1 MRSVAILL
9 ASVLSGTWAGAQ
21 SPSNWFTVT
30 GDPER
35 AEIDTV
41 QVDPVAVGRDADG
54 KTMNIRVSRAALR
67 HNWDGVPYRSYDAQV
82 VFRCAERRAEY
93 RAVTYYMAPLWRGDP
108 HLSVDYSERP
118 QPMLFR
124 DTQPNPTQRIVRAA
138 CGA

>member
-1 MRSVAILL
+1 MRSVALLL
-9 ASVLSGTWAGAQ
+9 ASVLSGTWAGAE

>member
-1 MRSVAILL
+1 MRFAALL
-9 ASVLSGTWAGAQ
+9 PAAVLFGTAALAQ

-35 AEIDTV
+35 VGVDTV
-41 QVDPVAVGRDADG
+41 QVDPVAVARDADG
-54 KTMNIRVSRAALR
+54 KTMNIRVNRAALR

-108 HLSVDYSERP
+108 HLTVDYADKPR
-118 QPMLFR
+118 PMLFK
-124 DTQPNPTQRIVRAA
+124 DALPNPTERIVRAA
-138 CGA
+138 CGT